1 MAARLQAVM
10 ANPMAIGSDIQP
22 IDEVSVFLELDGN
35 GPAYAQ
41 LTRALKASILSGRL
55 QANTRLPSTRAL
67 ALEVA
72 MSRITVLTAYEQLR
86 AEGFVYSRV
95 GAGSYVNRLQTSP
108 PLHLLQSEPIA
119 APSRYAKRAR
129 AQRDPLIAR
138 RHRGLRLDL
147 QYGEPMTQPALSTS
161 WARELAHA
169 AAYTPLQRGD
179 PQGLLALREQ
189 ICRHLALH
197 RGVEAHPSQ
206 VLITNGSQQAYA
218 LTARVLL
225 NEGDTTVLE
234 EPHYFGM
241 WQSFAAH
248 GASLLPVRTDREG
261 LVCSELPLQTPRL
274 ICVTPSHQ
282 FPSGPVMSLS
292 RRVELLRYAEA
303 RRSWIL
309 EDDYDSEFC
318 FESQPLAALR
328 SLDDGD
334 RVIYVGTFSKTLF
347 GSLRMGYM
355 VLPAALRQDFINA
368 KYLADVCNSVIEQA
382 ALAHFMESGGFERHL
397 RHMAKTLKERRE
409 VLLDGLRCH
418 AGARIQI
425 ADSHAGM
432 HVVIWLREYSHAQLE
447 ALIDYAHE
455 RGLGLYP
462 IGPHYHARPTAP
474 GLVLGYGGLSSMELQ
489 EAAQLFGACL
499 DAIDAQMIRSPVESL
514 SLRRHSG

>member
-1 MAARLQAVM
+1 MGLQHL
-10 ANPMAIGSDIQP
+10 QP
-22 IDEVSVFLELDGN
+22 FVEVSVFLELDGK

-55 QANTRLPSTRAL
+55 EANTRLPSTRAL

-72 MSRITVLTAYEQLR
+72 MSRITVLAAYEQLR

-95 GAGSYVNRLQTSP
+95 GAGSYVSKVQTSP
-108 PLHLLQSEPIA
+108 SLHLLQSEPIV
-119 APSRYAKRAR
+119 APSRYAERAR
-129 AQRDPLIAR
+129 TQKDPLIAR
-138 RHRGLRLDL
+138 RHHGLPLDL

-169 AAYTPLQRGD
+169 AVYTSLERGD
-179 PQGLLALREQ
+179 SQGLLALREQ
-189 ICRHLALH
+189 ICRHLALR
-197 RGVEAHPSQ
+197 RGVDAHPNH

-225 NEGDTTVLE
+225 NEGDPIVME

-261 LVCSELPLQTPRL
+261 LVCGELPLQTPRL

-282 FPSGPVMSLS
+282 FPSGPVMSLA
-292 RRVELLRYAEA
+292 RRLELLRYAEA
-303 RRSWIL
+303 RQTWIL

-318 FESQPLAALR
+318 FGSHPLAALR
-328 SLDDGD
+328 SLNDGD
-334 RVIYVGTFSKTLF
+334 HVIYVGTFSKTLF
-347 GSLRMGYM
+347 GSMRLGYM

-368 KYLADVCNSVIEQA
+368 KYLADICNSVIEQA

-397 RHMAKTLKERRE
+397 RHMGKTLKERRE
-409 VLLDGLRCH
+409 VLLNGLRRH
-418 AGARIQI
+418 AGGRIQI

-432 HVVIWLREYSHAQLE
+432 HVVVWLRDCNYAQLE
-447 ALIDYAHE
+447 ALVDYAHE

-462 IGPHYHARPTAP
+462 IEPHYHARPTVP
-474 GLVLGYGGLSSMELQ
+474 GLLLGYGGLSGLELQ
-489 EAAQLFGACL
+489 EAAQLFGTCL
-499 DAIDAQMIRSPVESL
+499 DAMDAKEILTSVESL
-514 SLRRHSG
+514 PLRRHSG

>member
-1 MAARLQAVM
+1 
-10 ANPMAIGSDIQP
+10 
-22 IDEVSVFLELDGN
+22 VFLEFDGK

-55 QANTRLPSTRAL
+55 KADTRLPSTRAL

-72 MSRITVLTAYEQLR
+72 MSRITVLAAYEQLH

-95 GAGSYVNRLQTSP
+95 GAGSYVSKLQTSP

-129 AQRDPLIAR
+129 TQRDSLIAR

-169 AAYTPLQRGD
+169 AVYTPLERGD

-189 ICRHLALH
+189 ICRHLALR
-197 RGVEAHPSQ
+197 RGVEAHPSH

-225 NEGDTTVLE
+225 NEGDAAVME

-248 GASLLPVRTDREG
+248 GANLLPVRTDREG
-261 LVCSELPLQTPRL
+261 LVCAELPIQAPRL
-274 ICVTPSHQ
+274 ICVMPSHQ
-282 FPSGPVMSLS
+282 FPSGPTMSLS
-292 RRVELLRYAEA
+292 RRLELLRYAEA
-303 RRSWIL
+303 RQNWIL
-309 EDDYDSEFC
+309 EDDYDSEFR
-318 FESQPLAALR
+318 FDSQPLAALR
-328 SLDDGD
+328 SLDEGD

-347 GSLRMGYM
+347 GSMRLGYM

-368 KYLADVCNSVIEQA
+368 KYLADICNPVIEQA

-397 RHMAKTLKERRE
+397 RQMGRTLKARRE
-409 VLLDGLRCH
+409 TLLNGLRRYV
-418 AGARIQI
+418 GERIQI
-425 ADSHAGM
+425 ADTHAGM
-432 HVVIWLREYSHAQLE
+432 HVVVWLRDYDHAQLE

-462 IGPHYHARPTAP
+462 IAPHYHGRPAIP
-474 GLVLGYGGLSSMELQ
+474 GLLLGYCGLSSLELQ

-499 DAIDAQMIRSPVESL
+499 DAIDAKTICRSMESL
-514 SLRRHSG
+514 PLRRHSG